1 MKPQS
6 VLQALQPARDGEMP
20 DAIKNILPK
29 CFVVGYLMRL
39 AY

>member
-6 VLQALQPARDGEMP
+6 ALQARQPARGDEMP